1 MGLRY
6 TDCLP
11 HVLGL
16 SLRGAVKTSAVWAAT
31 LAGDPALTLL
41 CPQSRNQLLRRLS
54 SEEEMGQAG
63 RGDGEMTPYA

>member
-1 MGLRY
+1 MGLRH

-41 CPQSRNQLLRRLS
+41 CPQSHNPTI
-54 SEEEMGQAG
+54 EEAQQ
-63 RGDGEMTPYA
+63 